1 MYIPEKEEKINM
13 DSLKQEIR
21 HALSKTQTWFLI
33 TSAIT
38 SGVGL
43 LLGFLGYY
51 SHAIPLLI
59 IGMIAGI
66 AYFLYSLIY

>member
-1 MYIPEKEEKINM
+1 M

-38 SGVGL
+38 SGIGL
-43 LLGFLGYY
+43 LLGFLGYA
-51 SHAIPLLI
+51 SHAIPLLVTGI
-59 IGMIAGI
+59 IAAIV
-66 AYFLYSLIY
+66 YFLYPLIY